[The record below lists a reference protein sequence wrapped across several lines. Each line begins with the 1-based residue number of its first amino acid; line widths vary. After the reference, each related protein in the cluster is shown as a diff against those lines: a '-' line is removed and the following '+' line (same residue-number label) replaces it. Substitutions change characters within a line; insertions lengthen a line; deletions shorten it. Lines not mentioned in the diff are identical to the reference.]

1 MIKKLLIGSAVY
13 FSIVGATTITNEL
26 SKKDRELLDKI
37 EIKNTC
43 ESMLWW
49 FQQDLENGR
58 IDSIAFDS
66 YTSATKEILERHNRL
81 NCENCDE
88 ID

>member
-1 MIKKLLIGSAVY
+1 MKKLLIGSAVY
-13 FSIVGATTITNEL
+13 FSMVGAVAITNEL
-26 SKKDRELLDKI
+26 SKEDRELLDKI

-49 FQQDLENGR
+49 FQQDLENNR
-58 IDSIAFDS
+58 IDSIAFES
-66 YTSATKEILERHNRL
+66 YTNGVKNILERHNRI